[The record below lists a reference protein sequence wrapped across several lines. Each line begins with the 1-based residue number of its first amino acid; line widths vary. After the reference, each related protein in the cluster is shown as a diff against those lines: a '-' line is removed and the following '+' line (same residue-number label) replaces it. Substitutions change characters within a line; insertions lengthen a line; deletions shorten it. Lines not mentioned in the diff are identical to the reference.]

1 MEESPTGPKRG
12 GRLKRVSAEAEVSSE
27 EFWSR
32 RWSFARYTLGLSES
46 EFWDSTPRSL
56 DYLADRLIEA
66 RKREDW
72 QVALVV
78 STIVNVSMAR
88 PKDGVKPED
97 YLPRYEDEEPVEKV
111 DNEMKKK
118 LASINLTSIIT
129 GLFQRQQKNA
139 GVTNGS

>member
-1 MEESPTGPKRG
+1 
-12 GRLKRVSAEAEVSSE
+12 
-27 EFWSR
+27 
-32 RWSFARYTLGLSES
+32 
-46 EFWDSTPRSL
+46 
-56 DYLADRLIEA
+56 LADRLIEA

-129 GLFQRQQKNA
+129 GLYQRQQKNA

>member
-1 MEESPTGPKRG
+1 
-12 GRLKRVSAEAEVSSE
+12 
-27 EFWSR
+27 
-32 RWSFARYTLGLSES
+32 
-46 EFWDSTPRSL
+46 
-56 DYLADRLIEA
+56 
-66 RKREDW
+66 
-72 QVALVV
+72 
-78 STIVNVSMAR
+78 MAR

-97 YLPRYEDEEPVEKV
+97 YMPRYEDDEQEPEKV